1 MAKFQLD
8 SGKEIFSDDC
18 LRLKDD
24 YDGDSINNYER
35 IKSTDV
41 IKETD
46 FYTSDHFES
55 GDYNGS
61 IVGLTNCRSILEE
74 YPGIEGITQVHGSY
88 SYKTLLIRLD
98 VLNNNQDLQ
107 DLVFSLE
114 DYPCL
119 DDELLSE
126 LEQEAKEESLDDI
139 LHDFVRQLNDR
150 FNYNFE
156 ALSNDF
162 VSALFHELERDS
174 NAEWYFEH
182 TNAWFSVKNM
192 LSRLDQPDILEA
204 FKEVFHEY
212 FDGSVNR
219 IKGIE

>member
-1 MAKFQLD
+1 MTNFQLD
-8 SGKEIFSDDC
+8 SGKEVFASDC
-18 LRLKDD
+18 LRLKNDC
-24 YDGDSINNYER
+24 DGDSINDYER

-46 FYTSDHFES
+46 FYTSDYFES

-61 IVGLTNCRSILEE
+61 IVGSANCQHILQEYPDLEGILEL
-74 YPGIEGITQVHGSY
+74 HGSY

-98 VLNNNQDLQ
+98 VLNNNLELQ

-119 DDELLSE
+119 NDELLSE
-126 LEQEAKEESLDDI
+126 LEEKAKEESRNDT
-139 LHDFVRQLNDR
+139 LHDFVRQLNNR

-156 ALSNDF
+156 SLSNDF
-162 VSALFHELERDS
+162 VSSLFSKLESES
-174 NAEWYFEH
+174 NTEWYFEH
-182 TNAWFSVKNM
+182 LNAWFSVKNM
-192 LSRLDQPDILEA
+192 LSRLGQEDILEA
-204 FKEVFHEY
+204 FKEVFNEY
-212 FDGSVNR
+212 FDGSVDR